1 MRGALFA
8 AAIALGCAQGAVQQ
22 VGDREVPHR
31 PIEEVAGD
39 YTAAWMALP
48 QVVGVMVGE
57 SADGAPCIKVLVVE
71 KTDQLA
77 RQIPQQVDG
86 YRVVLEVSGPLRPR

>member
-8 AAIALGCAQGAVQQ
+8 AAIALGCAQGAVQ
-22 VGDREVPHR
+22 VPHR
-31 PIEEVAGD
+31 PIEEVVGD
-39 YTAAWMALP
+39 HTAAWMALP
-48 QVVGVMVGE
+48 GVVGVMIGE

-71 KTDQLA
+71 KTEELE

-86 YRVVLEVSGPLRPR
+86 YRVAIEASGPLRPR